1 MKYQC
6 PKCQREIYN
15 RRNKFC
21 GFCGMELPKEILFT
35 PEELLAIDQKEAQ
48 IKEQIQLVRAER
60 DAEEERRQRATANSS
75 GLIN

>member
-21 GFCGMELPKEILFT
+21 GFCGMELPKEILFS
-35 PEELLAIDQKEAQ
+35 PEELLKIDQEEAQ
-48 IKEQIQLVRAER
+48 VKAQIQLVRAER
-60 DAEEERRQRATANSS
+60 DAEEEKQQRAASANSQM
-75 GLIN
+75 